1 MKPRLGNDSRLALST
16 RLRPGSML
24 FGYRT
29 YVGCRTN
36 LPAQS
41 PKTIYSK
48 HQQRFLQREK
58 EENFVKQVDDRTRT
72 NLEVALEETCRSL
85 PHGGDH
91 QLRKRIAQKLLHS
104 AFKGNTTLGGL
115 ADVARAALAEAT
127 TKQRGHRT

>member
-1 MKPRLGNDSRLALST
+1 M
-16 RLRPGSML
+16 
-24 FGYRT
+24 
-29 YVGCRTN
+29 
-36 LPAQS
+36 
-41 PKTIYSK
+41 
-48 HQQRFLQREK
+48 
-58 EENFVKQVDDRTRT
+58 KQVDDRTRT

-91 QLRKRIAQKLLHS
+91 QLRKWIAQKLLHS